1 MYAEY
6 LFPYNKSGIIY
17 MNSCSIAYE
26 FLCAYCIILQTTT
39 WSVQIKTWNI
49 QITTWSIHF
58 TAIIWK

>member
-1 MYAEY
+1 
-6 LFPYNKSGIIY
+6 

-49 QITTWSIHF
+49 QITTWSIYS